1 VVDNM
6 SKPLWKVTLLT
17 LFPEMFPG
25 SLGHSLAGKARE
37 NGIWDFEA
45 IDIRGFAKDKHRTVD
60 DTPAG
65 GGAGMVMR
73 PDVLGAAIEAS
84 ISPKTK
90 LIYMSPRG
98 VPLTQGK
105 AAELS
110 KTPEIVIICGRFE
123 GVDERVLEE
132 YNAEEISVGD
142 YILSGGEVAALVL
155 MDACIRLLPGVIGN
169 EATLNEESFGEN
181 ADYAGL
187 LEYPLYTRPSEW
199 KGRKIPEILFSG
211 HHAKINEWRLEK
223 AKEIT
228 KERRTDLWHK
238 YNDRE

>member
-1 VVDNM
+1 M
-6 SKPLWKVTLLT
+6 TWKVKLLT
-17 LFPEMFPG
+17 LFPDMFPG
-25 SLGHSLAGKARE
+25 PLGSSLAGKARE
-37 NGIWDFEA
+37 RGIWDFEA
-45 IDIRGFAKDKHRTVD
+45 IDIRSFATDKHKTVD

-73 PDVLGAAIEAS
+73 PDVLGAAIEACVR
-84 ISPKTK
+84 PKAK

-98 VPLTQGK
+98 GVLTQSK
-105 AAELS
+105 AFELS
-110 KTPEIVIICGRFE
+110 KLDELAIICGRFE

-132 YNAEEISVGD
+132 YDIEEVSVGD

-199 KGRKIPEILFSG
+199 KGRMIPEILFSG
-211 HHAKINEWRLEK
+211 HHDKIRQWRLK
-223 AKEIT
+223 CAKEIT
-228 KERRTDLWHK
+228 KKRRADLWNK